1 MPVVCGPFTT
11 LESLDGVGVL
21 DKLGFS
27 LDDPIWQTT
36 ICYFID
42 DGGFVVGAEKCGP
55 FTLEELNFFGN
66 LDTLAY
72 SLDSEVWNDE
82 NVCAIQSTPQFF
94 NADATVSSKATPI
107 FSGAGSVL
115 AFANVISDGTRL
127 RTGNGSVSG
136 FATVAANGNALYSG
150 SGAVTAQTTVAASSI
165 RIRTSTGF
173 VNGIATVTCFST
185 AEYFGSAAIN
195 GTAFV
200 NADGVRIRLADGSIS
215 AAATAVADS
224 IRVRTSTGSITA
236 TATAQA
242 LGGVIY
248 SAVGRVTGTG
258 SVAAYANA
266 IFSGKGAINSL
277 VNIICRGT
285 EVGEAWVAPAP
296 PPPGDWQ
303 GTTPPPTTW
312 TGTTPPPDSWTGVP
326 TAPENWTPEVVN
338 PVLGDLYRGG
348 YYVGSITYGGATY
361 DLVMAPIAEE
371 IISTPWET
379 LRDYNFANNPS
390 DGFSNTTGLVLRN
403 PTGISSNIRKRTIN
417 TYTDWYWPAI
427 NELLVMVNGSAGF
440 TKNLNQKLTTTARRG
455 YWSSTNT
462 VVYPLA
468 GGRVDCAFAIEYN
481 TNGTTQVRTAAFLAQ
496 PPGFF
501 PPSRYNIR
509 PIRRIKR

>member
-11 LESLDGVGVL
+11 LESLDAVAVL

-27 LDDPIWQTT
+27 LDDPIFQTT

-72 SLDSEVWNDE
+72 SLDSEIWNDE

-94 NADATVSSKATPI
+94 NADATVSSDATAI
-107 FSGAGSVL
+107 FSGNGSVL
-115 AFANVISDGTRL
+115 AVGEVTSNGTRL
-127 RTGNGSVSG
+127 RTGNGAVTG
-136 FATVAANGNALYSG
+136 FATVSSNANAIYSG
-150 SGAVTAQTTVAASSI
+150 SGAVAAQTTVAASSI
-165 RIRTSTGF
+165 RIRTSAGS

-215 AAATAVADS
+215 AAATVVADS

-248 SAVGRVTGTG
+248 SAVGSVTGTG

-285 EVGEAWVAPAP
+285 EVGEAWVAPSP

-312 TGTTPPPDSWTGVP
+312 TGVTPPSDSWTGVP
-326 TAPENWTPEVVN
+326 TVPENWTPEIVN
-338 PVLGDLYRGG
+338 PVLGDLYKGG
-348 YYVGSITYGGATY
+348 YYAGSITYGGATY
-361 DLVMAPIAEE
+361 DLVVAPKSQEIVRTLWEQNFVFFGNNDFDGVRNTDRMIQFNPNGLAKAVRNKVINGYNDWYIPSKEE
-371 IISTPWET
+371 LTIV
-379 LRDYNFANNPS
+379 ANGSN
-390 DGFSNTTGLVLRN
+390 GFIKNLDQKLGRPNASLYFS
-403 PTGISSNIRKRTIN
+403 SSNVPSYCVNRYYWQVWAAEYTTNNAVFIFRPILEFTPCSPGSRLFFGN
-417 TYTDWYWPAI
+417 T
-427 NELLVMVNGSAGF
+427 
-440 TKNLNQKLTTTARRG
+440 
-455 YWSSTNT
+455 
-462 VVYPLA
+462 
-468 GGRVDCAFAIEYN
+468 
-481 TNGTTQVRTAAFLAQ
+481 
-496 PPGFF
+496 
-501 PPSRYNIR
+501 R